1 MALKT
6 PRVRIQLE
14 QPNTDDVLEM
24 DVQTDNRDMIQWDV
38 TRARRDWPQGKD
50 APALWL
56 TFLAWH
62 ALHRTGGTTLQL
74 DGFLAACIDVSGI
87 DRDGETV
94 AAGATD
100 EEVSAAWGSDPSQP
114 APVTD

>member
-6 PRVRIQLE
+6 PQVRIQLE
-14 QPNTDDVLEM
+14 QDGTTDVLEL

-38 TRARRDWPQGKD
+38 TRARRDWPKGQE

-62 ALHRTGGTTLQL
+62 ALHRTGGTALQL
-74 DGFLAACIDVSGI
+74 DAFLASCIDVSSI
-87 DRDGETV
+87 DR
-94 AAGATD
+94 AGDKLPPNATA
-100 EEVSAAWGSDPSQP
+100 EEVSQAWDVDPTRP